1 MDEKDIDVVHDEMR
15 KELRKSLGCRSLN
28 SFLRE

>member
-15 KELRKSLGCRSLN
+15 KELRKSLGAGL
-28 SFLRE
+28 